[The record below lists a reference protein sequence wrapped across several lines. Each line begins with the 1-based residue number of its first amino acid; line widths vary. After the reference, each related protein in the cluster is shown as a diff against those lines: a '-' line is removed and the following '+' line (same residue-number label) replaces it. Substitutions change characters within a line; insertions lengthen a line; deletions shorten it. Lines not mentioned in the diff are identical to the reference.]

1 MKLLK
6 LPEPPSGGNVTS
18 MLTFQ
23 MQNKPITK
31 DPNQYLL
38 TCSKDCIIH
47 VWDIND
53 LKKASENLF
62 DGIPQPKIVLNE
74 LESVKTT
81 VCADQTLNYK
91 ILCTKMVNA
100 DPGKPSITIYAI
112 TDKNVYVL
120 PNFEKTIESIGSGN
134 PGTESASTQKEND
147 TAVSS
152 NKAYTLFDSA
162 EKTGTET
169 IIDAQSIYE
178 YLFLM
183 VESVDSKQ
191 QKQYS
196 IQIYKSHDKNALFEV
211 NLNDV
216 PATFIVDPHLD
227 YFIVFNTN
235 KSVKFYRFNI
245 SLRYGE
251 FYSKLHSTICNVNPI
266 HYKLDMAPQG
276 NFIPLINAV
285 TSSKVGSTLICD
297 FNNKYKV
304 VDSLITPSNTN
315 FQILKYSPTVCVKP
329 NKKNPA
335 SMNIYNLIA
344 TTNSMDDS
352 VMIWNTHRKKPLFQ
366 GSQITYSPTNS
377 AISDIAWSTDGMILF
392 LGSKDGFISGLFFTQ
407 KELGDPMTASDFD
420 TYRATYKSKL
430 PPLKA
435 PTVSKITSSASGANI
450 KHLKTNGKEEAS
462 KTASPIPV
470 LVANANNA
478 NAPNKE
484 DKLPNVITSNT
495 MKFDPPSYKVPKD
508 LKRVAP
514 TLVASST
521 STSSQTTSGN
531 LKSNKKQKKELEN
544 IDFLDTSLL
553 IPSVAFS
560 KVRLATPK
568 TRLHFEYKFLNKYRI
583 TVTNGNS
590 TELKPTKICLGFIK
604 LKDKKNTFSSSSQPT
619 SAISDGF
626 FNADT
631 NKNSKLQETN
641 GQDNSSLFN
650 GNTSGLDPMSHQSLS
665 VRSQSQTPSLLDTT
679 PFLDTSLKSNEMS
692 ATNSTTNATSQ
703 EKPFIR
709 HTHYIPKYVTMCTGS
724 NEFFAYATDN
734 GYVHVHSVA
743 TGAKLCPP
751 LIMGVPLSF
760 LESCGPYLSCITT
773 TGQLYCWNI
782 DTFKL
787 KFPVT
792 DVYALLSPTLR
803 YSDDILSRAE
813 NITSFGITNQG
824 VPIVTLSNGDGHMF
838 DEMMQSWML
847 VNDSWWAYG
856 SQYWD
861 LTNTQMEY
869 GGTLQLDSN
878 GENSVTNGH
887 SLGSSNTSN
896 GILKY
901 LESKT
906 NNELH
911 RRGVV
916 KLLQKFA
923 KTMLMKEGFENLEE
937 VVTLAHLE
945 NKLLVLLR
953 LRDLNDFENIMIT
966 YCTRLSELDYQARLN
981 EVFQWLYGTD
991 GKDSLIDETL
1001 SKHSL
1006 LKKVLIAC
1014 AGIRTVQRLTLSYA
1028 EALDLELN

>member
-6 LPEPPSGGNVTS
+6 LPEPPFGGNVTS
-18 MLTFQ
+18 MLTLQ
-23 MQNKPITK
+23 VQNSSATGVA
-31 DPNQYLL
+31 NQYLL
-38 TCSKDCIIH
+38 TCSENCIIH

-53 LKKASENLF
+53 LKKASENSF
-62 DGIPQPKIVLNE
+62 EGIPQPKIILNDLE
-74 LESVKTT
+74 LAKTT
-81 VCADQTLNYK
+81 GCLDHTFNFKL
-91 ILCTKMVNA
+91 LCTNVTNSKDGNQN
-100 DPGKPSITIYAI
+100 TTLYAI
-112 TDKNVYVL
+112 TDKNVYL
-120 PNFEKTIESIGSGN
+120 LSHFEERIKTIELENQTPQNTS
-134 PGTESASTQKEND
+134 TKEESKPAIFSD
-147 TAVSS
+147 
-152 NKAYTLFDSA
+152 NKYTLFELA
-162 EKTGTET
+162 ENTEKKT
-169 IIDAQSIYE
+169 IIDAQSVNE

-183 VESVDSKQ
+183 VELIDSKLE
-191 QKQYS
+191 KHYS
-196 IQIYKSHDKNALFEV
+196 IKVFKSQDIDALFEV
-211 NLNDV
+211 KLSDI
-216 PATFIVDPHLD
+216 PASFIVDPHLD
-227 YFIVFNTN
+227 YFTVFNTN
-235 KSVKFYRFNI
+235 KSVKFYRFSI
-245 SLRYGE
+245 SLKYGE

-266 HYKLDMAPQG
+266 HYKLNMAPQG

-304 VDSLITPSNTN
+304 VDSLITPTNSN
-315 FQILKYSPTVCVKP
+315 FQILKYSPKVCVKP
-329 NKKNPA
+329 NKKNPT
-335 SMNIYNLIA
+335 SMTIYNLIA
-344 TTNSMDDS
+344 TTNLTDDS

-366 GSQITYSPTNS
+366 GSQITYSPTNK
-377 AISDIAWSTDGMILF
+377 AISDITWSTDGMILF

-407 KELGDPMTASDFD
+407 KELGVPMNASDFD
-420 TYRATYKSKL
+420 TYSATYKSKL

-435 PTVSKITSSASGANI
+435 QAALKKVSPNSRVNVKN
-450 KHLKTNGKEEAS
+450 LKATGKEETS

-470 LVANANNA
+470 PNGNNA
-478 NAPNKE
+478 ISTSAE
-484 DKLPNVITSNT
+484 EKLPNVISSNT

-514 TLVASST
+514 TLIASST
-521 STSSQTTSGN
+521 SADSQSTNANT
-531 LKSNKKQKKELEN
+531 KSNKKLKKELEN

-583 TVTNGNS
+583 RVTNGNS
-590 TELKPTKICLGFIK
+590 TELKPTKISLGSIK
-604 LKDKKNTFSSSSQPT
+604 LKDKKNSFSNSSQPA

-626 FNADT
+626 F
-631 NKNSKLQETN
+631 ETN
-641 GQDNSSLFN
+641 MTKNGRVAETSGSDSSNSLN
-650 GNTSGLDPMSHQSLS
+650 GNTSALDPISHQPNV
-665 VRSQSQTPSLLDTT
+665 VRSQSETPLLLETA
-679 PFLDTSLKSNEMS
+679 PFLNPSLKSSEES
-692 ATNSTTNATSQ
+692 ATNPESSTATH
-703 EKPFIR
+703 EKPFVR
-709 HTHYIPKYVTMCTGS
+709 HMHYIPKYVTICTGS
-724 NEFFAYATDN
+724 NRFFAYATDN

-743 TGAKLCPP
+743 TGAKMFPP
-751 LIMGVPLSF
+751 LILGVPLSF
-760 LESCGPYLSCITT
+760 LESCGSYLSCITT

-782 DTFKL
+782 DSLKL

-813 NITSFGITNQG
+813 NITSYGVTNHG
-824 VPIVTLSNGDGHMF
+824 VPIVTLSNGDGHMY

-847 VNDSWWAYG
+847 INDSWWAYG

-869 GGTLQLDSN
+869 GGTVQSDGN
-878 GENSVTNGH
+878 DENSVTNGH
-887 SLGSSNTSN
+887 SLSSSHTSN

-945 NKLLVLLR
+945 NKLLVLLK
-953 LRDLNDFENIMIT
+953 LKDLNDFENIMVT
-966 YCTRLSELDYQARLN
+966 YCTKLSELDYQARLN
-981 EVFQWLYGTD
+981 EVFQWLYGVD
-991 GKDSLIDETL
+991 GKDSLFDETL
-1001 SKHSL
+1001 SKHAL

-1028 EALDLELN
+1028 EALNFELS